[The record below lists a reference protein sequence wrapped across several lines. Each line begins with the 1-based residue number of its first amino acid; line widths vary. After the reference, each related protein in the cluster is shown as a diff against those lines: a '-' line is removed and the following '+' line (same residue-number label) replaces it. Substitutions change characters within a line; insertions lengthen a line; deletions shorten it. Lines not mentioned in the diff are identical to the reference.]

1 MKKRL
6 LALALTGAMA
16 LSLLGACGNRAD
28 YTLRFARTGARSS
41 LNLCTGCLTE
51 IWALADRLTGADDE
65 AQP

>member
-1 MKKRL
+1 MELKKCKYR
-6 LALALTGAMA
+6 MRCE
-16 LSLLGACGNRAD
+16 LGACGNRAD

-51 IWALADRLTGADDE
+51 IWALADRLTEAGDE